1 MTRIE
6 KLSASLLAAAGII
19 LLISFS
25 LEGFWQWA
33 LVFFL
38 ADLLWWYAERQ
49 RGWHWASSVGM
60 IVFSAAA
67 AAGYW
72 LGMQLLV
79 MLAVVILALSTWD
92 LDAFAERLAQSDPD
106 ESTQVL
112 VRGHV
117 QRLIIVDAT
126 AIALAV
132 FSLTVELR
140 FNFVIAFLLG
150 LVMALGLNRLLLRLS
165 QNNQ

>member
-33 LVFFL
+33 LVFIL
-38 ADLLWWYAERQ
+38 AGLLWWYAERQ

-60 IVFSAAA
+60 IVFSGAAA
-67 AAGYW
+67 SGYW
-72 LGMQLLV
+72 LGMQLLA

-92 LDAFAERLAQSDPD
+92 LDAFNERLARSTPD
-106 ESTQVL
+106 NSTKVL
-112 VRGHV
+112 VRGHL
-117 QRLIIVDAT
+117 QRLIIVNVI
-126 AIALAV
+126 AIVLAA
-132 FSLTVELR
+132 FSLTVKLK

-150 LVMALGLNRLLLRLS
+150 LILALGLNRLLVRLS